1 MLALRQLEGF
11 TQREIEGFALRKI
24 EGLALSKGE
33 GFAPGFF
40 LVSAPPPSA
49 RILKS
54 PKSNHSR
61 TYAKFSRNSNY
72 SRTYAYP
79 PGGGDTPVPFS
90 NRSDNPFVSPTYAHS
105 TRNSF
110 LSPTYAKTGGG
121 TWPI

>member
-1 MLALRQLEGF
+1 MLALRRLEGL
-11 TQREIEGFALRKI
+11 T
-24 EGLALSKGE
+24 LSKSE
-33 GFAPGFF
+33 VFAPGFF

-49 RILKS
+49 RIIKA

-61 TYAKFSRNSNY
+61 TYANFSRKSSY

-79 PGGGDTPVPFS
+79 PGDTPVPFS

-105 TRNSF
+105 ARNSF